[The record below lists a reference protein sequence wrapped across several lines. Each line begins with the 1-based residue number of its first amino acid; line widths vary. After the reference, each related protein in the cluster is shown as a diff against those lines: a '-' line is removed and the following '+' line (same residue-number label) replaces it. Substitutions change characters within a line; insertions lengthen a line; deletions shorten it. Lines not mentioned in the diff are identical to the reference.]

1 MTTVWVTIA
10 VLALGTLAIKSSGP
24 LTLRG
29 RRPGG
34 RALAV
39 ITLIA
44 PSVLAALVVYETLVG
59 HPSGI
64 VVDARVVGLGAA
76 VLALWARLPMTLVM
90 VAAAVATALTRLVT

>member
-1 MTTVWVTIA
+1 VTAVWIVIAALSVGTIA
-10 VLALGTLAIKSSGP
+10 IKASGP

-39 ITLIA
+39 KSLMA
-44 PSVLAALVVYETLVG
+44 PAVLAALVVYETFIG

-64 VVDARVVGLGAA
+64 TSTRGSSGWEPPGRPRSPICRSSSSCSPRPAR
-76 VLALWARLPMTLVM
+76 R
-90 VAAAVATALTRLVT
+90 R